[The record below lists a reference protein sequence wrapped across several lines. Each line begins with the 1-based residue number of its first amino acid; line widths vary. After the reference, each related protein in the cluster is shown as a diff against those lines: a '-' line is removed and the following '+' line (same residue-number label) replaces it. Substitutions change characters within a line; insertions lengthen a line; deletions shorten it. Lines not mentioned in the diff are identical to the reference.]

1 METHLRKWGNSL
13 AIRIPKLLAAQ
24 LGLVNHSLIEFS
36 LRGQELVITPAKRTN
51 LKLSDLLAGV
61 TEENLHEAIDTGP
74 AVGREAW

>member
-13 AIRIPKLLAAQ
+13 AVRIPKLLAAQ

-36 LRGQELVITPAKRTN
+36 LRGQELVITPARRTN

-74 AVGREAW
+74 AAGREAW

>member
-1 METHLRKWGNSL
+1 METRLQKWGNSL

-36 LRGQELVITPAKRTN
+36 LRGQELVITPARRAN

-74 AVGREAW
+74 AAGREAW

>member
-36 LRGQELVITPAKRTN
+36 LRGQELVITPARRTN

-74 AVGREAW
+74 AAGREAW

>member
-1 METHLRKWGNSL
+1 MEAHVQKWGNSL
-13 AIRIPKLLAAQ
+13 AVRIPKSLAVQ
-24 LGLVNHSLIEFS
+24 LGLTNRSPIGFS
-36 LRGQELVITPAKRTN
+36 LRGGELVITPVKRSS

>member
-36 LRGQELVITPAKRTN
+36 LRGQELVITPARRTN

>member
-36 LRGQELVITPAKRTN
+36 LRGQELVITPARRTD

>member
-1 METHLRKWGNSL
+1 METRLQKWGNSL

-36 LRGQELVITPAKRTN
+36 LRGQELVITPARRTN

-74 AVGREAW
+74 AAGREAW

>member
-13 AIRIPKLLAAQ
+13 AIRIPKPLAAQ

-36 LRGQELVITPAKRTN
+36 LRGQELVITPARRTN